1 MFIYNR
7 LRKADF
13 QLEKI
18 KTHFALKKTDII
30 LKSASWTFES
40 MTDDGD
46 SSGRKG

>member
-18 KTHFALKKTDII
+18 KTHFALKKNGYH
-30 LKSASWTFES
+30 S
-40 MTDDGD
+40 
-46 SSGRKG
+46 